1 MSVIDWS
8 VMLGTITF
16 IVVYGWWKTR
26 GDQDLQGYLRGNN
39 ELKWYTIG
47 LSIMATQA
55 SAITFLST
63 PGQAYNDGMR
73 FVQFYFGMPLAMIV
87 ICVFIVPIF
96 YKLKVYT
103 AYEYLE
109 SRFDLKVRLLGA
121 FLFLL
126 QRGLAAG
133 ITIYAPAIILSSIL
147 GWSLYATNL
156 VIGTVVILYT
166 VSGGTKAVSQTQKQ
180 QMIVIFIGMLIAA
193 GIVIWKLPKGVSLD
207 SASALAGTLGR
218 MNIVDFSFDW
228 NNRYTFWSGM
238 TGGFFLML
246 SYFGTDQSQVQ
257 RYLSGRSITESRL
270 GLLFNGMVK
279 IPMQFIILFIG
290 LLVFVFYL
298 FVQPPIFF
306 NTPALAKAKANP
318 QYTKQINQLEKRYTL
333 AFATQKN
340 AAQALVDARKK
351 NDNALIK
358 AAEVKLKS
366 AFANVQK
373 LRANAKVLVKKA
385 YPKAETKDS
394 DYVFITFIMNMLPIG
409 LIGLLLAVILSAA
422 MSSTASELN
431 ALGTTTVVDFY
442 RRVFKKEAS
451 DRHFVLAS
459 KAFTVFWGLV
469 ALGFATFASL
479 LDNLIQAVN
488 ILGSIFYGTVL
499 GIFLTAFFLKW
510 IRSHAVFAAAL
521 IGQGVV
527 IGLFFATKLGYLW
540 FNLIGCA
547 LVMAIAIALNPILG
561 GRRGENPV

>member
-8 VMLGTITF
+8 VMIGTISF
-16 IVVYGWWKTR
+16 IALYGWWTTR
-26 GDQDLQGYLRGNN
+26 NIEDLQGYLRGNN

-109 SRFDLKVRLLGA
+109 TRFDLKVRLLGA

-133 ITIYAPAIILSSIL
+133 ITIYAPAIIVSSIL
-147 GWSLYATNL
+147 GWSLYATNF

-166 VSGGTKAVSQTQKQ
+166 VSGGTNAVSKTQKQ
-180 QMIVIFIGMLIAA
+180 QMIVIFVGMLLAA
-193 GIVIWKLPKGVSLD
+193 LIVIMKLPKGVSLD
-207 SASALAGTLGR
+207 SASALAGALGR
-218 MNIVDFSFDW
+218 MNIIDFSFDL
-228 NNRYTFWSGM
+228 NSRYTFWSGM

-279 IPMQFIILFIG
+279 IPMQFVILFIG

-306 NTPALAKAKANP
+306 NTPALEKAKANP
-318 QYTKQINQLEKRYTL
+318 KYTVQINQLEKRYSK
-333 AFATQKN
+333 AFAAQRKAADALVAARN
-340 AAQALVDARKK
+340 ANKEKQVLAAQKSF
-351 NDNALIK
+351 K
-358 AAEVKLKS
+358 A

-373 LRANAKVLVKKA
+373 LRKEAKIVIKKA
-385 YPKAETKDS
+385 YPKAEMKDS
-394 DYVFITFIMNMLPIG
+394 DYVFITFIMNMLPVG

-431 ALGTTTVVDFY
+431 ALGATTTVDFY
-442 RRVFKKEAS
+442 RRIFKKEAS
-451 DRHFVLAS
+451 DKHFLMAS
-459 KAFTVFWGLV
+459 KFFTVFWGVV
-469 ALGFATFASL
+469 ALTFATFASL

-499 GIFLTAFFLKW
+499 GIFLTAFFLKNV
-510 IRSHAVFAAAL
+510 RSHAVFAGAL
-521 IGQGVV
+521 IAQAAV
-527 IGLFFATKLGYLW
+527 IVIFFTSDLGYLW
-540 FNLIGCA
+540 LNPIGCA
-547 LVMAIAIALNPILG
+547 LVMVVALILNPTLG
-561 GRRGENPV
+561 GRKGENPA